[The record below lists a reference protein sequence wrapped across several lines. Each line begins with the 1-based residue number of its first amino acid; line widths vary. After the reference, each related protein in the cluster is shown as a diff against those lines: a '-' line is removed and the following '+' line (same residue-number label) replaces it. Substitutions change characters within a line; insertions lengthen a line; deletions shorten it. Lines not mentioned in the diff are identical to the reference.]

1 MAPNYTK
8 KKRGESSPFL
18 NTAVCRAF
26 SLIKKAWVVT
36 TEGVEA
42 VTGVKDPIKK
52 FEFKKKQC

>member
-18 NTAVCRAF
+18 TPAVCRAF
-26 SLIKKAWVVT
+26 SLIRKAWVVT
-36 TEGVEA
+36 TEGMEA

-52 FEFKKKQC
+52 FEFKK